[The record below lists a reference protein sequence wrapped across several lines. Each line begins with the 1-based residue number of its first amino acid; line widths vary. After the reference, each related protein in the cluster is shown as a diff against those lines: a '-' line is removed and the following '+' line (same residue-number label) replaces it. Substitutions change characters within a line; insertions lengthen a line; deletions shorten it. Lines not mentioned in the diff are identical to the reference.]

1 MAKTLDRRKF
11 LIGGAALGCSAA
23 ASPLITPVAMAAAP
37 WDARLVVVIL
47 RGAMDGLDVIQPYGD
62 PDLAGLRPTLLTGE
76 AGGAIDLDGYYA
88 LNHQFSPL
96 LPLWNA
102 GQFGAVHAVSTP
114 YRDKR
119 SHFDGQDI
127 LEAGLPDLS
136 GGGLRDGWLN
146 RMLQVIPGL
155 EPEVAYAIGREQM
168 LVLAGDA
175 PASRWSP
182 DAQLQLSPN
191 ARALLNVVHH
201 DDPLFRDA
209 SEAAIEIAEQISL
222 QSDVDAQTEDMM
234 AESPMMETVQSNGE
248 HVKIAEFAASRLRG
262 DTRIASFSINGWDTH
277 ARQGKTLERGARA
290 LTDTIL
296 ALRAGLGPVWDKT
309 AMLCLTEFGRT
320 ARENGSLGTDHGTGG
335 AMLYAG
341 GALRGGQVIG
351 NWPGLGEGDLYDG
364 RDLLPTRDVRDYA
377 AWVMRGLIG
386 LDQSTLEQAI
396 FPGLQM
402 GPNPGLV
409 L

>member
-1 MAKTLDRRKF
+1 MDRRRF
-11 LIGGAALGCSAA
+11 LMSGAALGCSGA

-37 WDARLVVVIL
+37 WDTRLVVIIL

-62 PDLAGLRPTLLTGE
+62 AALAELRPTLLTGE
-76 AGGAIDLDGYYA
+76 AGGATDLDGFYA
-88 LNHQFSPL
+88 LHPHFAPL
-96 LPLWNA
+96 RPLWEA
-102 GQFGAVHAVSTP
+102 GEFGAAHAVSTP

-127 LEAGLPDLS
+127 LEAGLPDLT

-146 RMLQVIPGL
+146 RMLQVVPGL
-155 EPEVAYAIGREQM
+155 EPEVAFAIGREQM
-168 LVLAGDA
+168 LVLTGDA
-175 PASRWSP
+175 SASRWSP
-182 DAQLQLSPN
+182 DARLSISPN

-209 SEAAIEIAEQISL
+209 SAAAIEIAEQIAMQGEL
-222 QSDVDAQTEDMM
+222 TDETDAMM
-234 AESPMMETVQSNGE
+234 AANPMMETVQRNGE

-277 ARQGKTLERGARA
+277 ARQGNALRRGADA

-296 ALRAGLGPVWDKT
+296 TLRSGLGPVWDKT
-309 AMLCLTEFGRT
+309 AVLCLTEFGRT
-320 ARENGSLGTDHGTGG
+320 ARENGSKGTDHGTGG

-341 GALRGGQVIG
+341 GALRGGQIIG
-351 NWPGLGEGDLYDG
+351 DWPGLGEGDLYDG
-364 RDLLPTRDVRDYA
+364 RDLLATRDVRAHA

-386 LDQSTLEQAI
+386 LDRSVLEQAI
-396 FPGLQM
+396 FPGLDL
-402 GPNPGLV
+402 GSNPGFL

>member
-1 MAKTLDRRKF
+1 MDRRRF
-11 LIGGAALGCSAA
+11 LMSGAALGCSAA
-23 ASPLITPVAMAAAP
+23 ASPFVTPVAMAAAP
-37 WDARLVVVIL
+37 WDARLVVIIL
-47 RGAMDGLDVIQPYGD
+47 RGAMDGIDVIQPYGD
-62 PDLAGLRPTLLTGE
+62 QNLAGLRPSLLTGE
-76 AGGAIDLDGYYA
+76 DGGATDLDGFFS
-88 LNHQFSPL
+88 LNRHFEPL
-96 LPLWNA
+96 MPLWNA

-146 RMLQVIPGL
+146 RMLQVVPGL
-155 EPEVAYAIGREQM
+155 EAEVAFAIGREQM
-168 LVLAGDA
+168 LVLSGDA

-182 DAQLQLSPN
+182 DARLTISAN

-209 SEAAIEIAEQISL
+209 SQDAIEIAEQISM
-222 QSDVDAQTEDMM
+222 QEEIDEETQDMM
-234 AESPMMETVQSNGE
+234 TANPMMNSVRVGGE

-262 DTRIASFSINGWDTH
+262 DTRIASFSVNGWDTH
-277 ARQGKTLERGARA
+277 ARQSSTLSRGARA
-290 LTDTIL
+290 LSDTIL
-296 ALRAGLGPVWDKT
+296 TLRAGLGPVWDKT
-309 AMLCLTEFGRT
+309 AVLCLTEFGRT
-320 ARENGSLGTDHGTGG
+320 ARENGSKGTDHGTGG

-351 NWPGLGEGDLYDG
+351 QWPGLGNGDLYDG

-386 LDQSTLEQAI
+386 LDQATLEQAI